1 MTVVKKYL
9 RVDILVVND
18 NLAHYRGELE
28 VVLTEIP
35 NDGERNLIGKVKDED
50 LGLLD
55 FIKPGQHFKFIK

>member
-1 MTVVKKYL
+1 MTAVLGVVLLTY
-9 RVDILVVND
+9 
-18 NLAHYRGELE
+18 LE